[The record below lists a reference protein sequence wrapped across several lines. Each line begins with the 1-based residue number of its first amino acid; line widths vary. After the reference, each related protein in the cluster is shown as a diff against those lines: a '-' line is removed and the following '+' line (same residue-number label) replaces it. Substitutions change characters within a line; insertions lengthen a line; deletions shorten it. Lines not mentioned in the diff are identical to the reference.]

1 MSEKLF
7 DNPAKSA
14 PKKIDKKSRK
24 KRVEEKKG
32 RNIIGKILVFLQAVV
47 SVLFIWRL
55 ISIDMLPLKYLAIVI
70 GMIFLL
76 FVLVFFSQRMKNV
89 ETKKDKRVR
98 RILGKILSIV
108 LIIVMA
114 AGSFYVGKV
123 DGAVGAVTGGNQKID
138 SVVVAVR
145 SDDPAETIT
154 DAKEYLFAVQYQVK
168 AEEVSN
174 AVQAIN
180 QELDMEIETQEYQ
193 SVQEQA
199 GALLDGTVKAM
210 IYNEGYNG
218 VLEEVYE
225 GFESKIKI
233 IYQYQI
239 KTKLPTIVT
248 EVSKEFSITEDCFSV
263 YISGI
268 DVYGPISTNSRSDVN
283 IIATV
288 NPSTHQIL
296 LTTTPRDYYVP
307 IPGVSDGQ
315 RDKLTHAGIYGV
327 DASIA
332 TLENVYD
339 TEIQFYARVNF
350 TSVIEIVDQLGGIDV
365 YSEYAFD
372 NVKQGMNHFN
382 GKQALG
388 FCRERY
394 RLPGGDNQRGKNQQA
409 VIVAIIKKMISPQM
423 LMTASGIIDSV
434 SGNVETNMS
443 ADQIQELIKMQLNE
457 GGAWNIYSIAATGT
471 GESNYTYS
479 MPGRLLYV
487 MNPNQES
494 VNQISDLMDRVS
506 NGEKLEGSEVAQ

>member
-24 KRVEEKKG
+24 KA
-32 RNIIGKILVFLQAVV
+32 RNIIGKILVVLQAIV
-47 SVLFIWRL
+47 SVLFVWGL
-55 ISIDMLPLKYLAIVI
+55 ISIDMLPFKYLAIVI
-70 GMIFLL
+70 GLIVLL
-76 FVLVFFSQRMKNV
+76 FLSVFFSQRMKNV
-89 ETKKDKRVR
+89 TTKKDKRVR
-98 RILGKILSIV
+98 RILGKILSVI

-114 AGSFYVGKV
+114 TGSFYVGKV
-123 DGAVGAVTGGNQKID
+123 DNAVGAVTGGSHKID
-138 SVVVAVR
+138 SVVVAVL
-145 SDDPAETIT
+145 SDDPAETINDT
-154 DAKEYLFAVQYQVK
+154 KEYLFAVQYQVK
-168 AEEVSN
+168 AEEVKN

-180 QELDMEIETQEYQ
+180 QELDTEIKTQEYQ
-193 SVQEQA
+193 SVEEQA
-199 GALLDGTVKAM
+199 GALLDGTVKAL

-225 GFESKIKI
+225 GFESKIKV

-239 KTKLPTIVT
+239 KTKLPTVVT

-307 IPGVSDGQ
+307 IPGVSEGQ
-315 RDKLTHAGIYGV
+315 KDKLTHAGIYGV

-372 NVKQGMNHFN
+372 NGSISVKQGMNHFN
-382 GKQALG
+382 GEQALG

-409 VIVAIIKKMISPQM
+409 VIVAIIKKMISSKM
-423 LMTASGIIDSV
+423 LMNASGIIDSV

-443 ADQIQELIKMQLNE
+443 ADQIQELVKMQLNK

-487 MNPNQES
+487 MNPNQDS
-494 VNQISDLMDRVS
+494 INKISDLMDRVS
-506 NGEKLEGSEVAQ
+506 DGEKIEGSEVAQ